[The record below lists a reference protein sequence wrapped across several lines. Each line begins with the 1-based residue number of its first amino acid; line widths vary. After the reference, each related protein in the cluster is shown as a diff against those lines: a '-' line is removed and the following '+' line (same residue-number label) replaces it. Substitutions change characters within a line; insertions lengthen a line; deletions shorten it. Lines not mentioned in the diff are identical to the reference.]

1 MMISGLKDQH
11 GGYGMTLKTAG
22 SVVSRLRTWLV
33 GGSLGAVAML
43 LPTTA
48 QAKEYHHKAHISHHL
63 SHHVGEHINQAA
75 YRHDDHRARVDR
87 VIKVDYRTDH
97 HRDLLRHDRDAHYG
111 QDAHLIRADYRTDRR
126 HHEYRPSLHHRN
138 DYDQC
143 ITPRLSY
150 SRLQCVPYAREVS
163 HIELSGDA
171 FLWWAEAAGRYG
183 RGYQPAVGSV
193 LNFRATGRMPLGHVA
208 VVTAVLGSRTILVT
222 QANWVPGT
230 ITNDVTVEDVSPE
243 NNWSQ
248 VRVEY
253 GNEDVMGSTYPTYGF
268 IYDHAATAATIYAS
282 NAGGRDEVAEAPAVR
297 AISTEAPNRNLR

>member
-1 MMISGLKDQH
+1 MASGTKDQR
-11 GGYGMTLKTAG
+11 GGSKMTLEMADG
-22 SVVSRLRTWLV
+22 VWNRLRTWFL

-43 LPTTA
+43 LPVTA
-48 QAKEYHHKAHISHHL
+48 HAKEYHHSHHVSHRL
-63 SHHVGEHINQAA
+63 SHHVGVHLSQAA
-75 YRHDDHRARVDR
+75 YRHSDHRARVDR
-87 VIKVDYRTDH
+87 VILADYRADH
-97 HRDLLRHDRDAHYG
+97 HRDLMRHD

-126 HHEYRPSLHHRN
+126 HHEYRYRSRRQ
-138 DYDQC
+138 DGYERC

-150 SRLQCVPYAREVS
+150 SSLQCVPYAREVS

-183 RGYQPAVGSV
+183 RGHQPAVGAV

-222 QANWVPGT
+222 QANWVRGM
-230 ITNDVTVEDVSPE
+230 ITNDVTVEDVSPD

-253 GNEDVMGSTYPTYGF
+253 GNGDIMGSDYPTYGF
-268 IYDHAATAATIYAS
+268 IYDHAAAAQTIYAS
-282 NAGGRDEVAEAPAVR
+282 NAGGRDEVAEAPVVR
-297 AISTEAPNRNLR
+297 PISAEAPNRNLR